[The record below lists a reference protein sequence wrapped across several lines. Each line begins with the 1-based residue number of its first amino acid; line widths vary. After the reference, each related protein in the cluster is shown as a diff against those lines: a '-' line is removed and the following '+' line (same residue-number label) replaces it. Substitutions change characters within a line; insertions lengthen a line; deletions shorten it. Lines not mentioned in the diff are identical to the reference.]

1 MFSSKT
7 YWHMLFTSLAR
18 SVIISIRTTGA
29 VGAGAPPEIL
39 ALSKI
44 SNKYVAN
51 TDIFYHMI
59 QMTFVPDLFIEIHI
73 S

>member
-1 MFSSKT
+1 MF
-7 YWHMLFTSLAR
+7 
-18 SVIISIRTTGA
+18 IIGVGTTGA

-51 TDIFYHMI
+51 TDSYYHMI
-59 QMTFVPDLFIEIHI
+59 QMAFCT
-73 S
+73 

>member
-1 MFSSKT
+1 MNNL
-7 YWHMLFTSLAR
+7 Y
-18 SVIISIRTTGA
+18 SIGIKTTGA
-29 VGAGAPPEIL
+29 TGAGAPPEIL

-51 TDIFYHMI
+51 TDSYYHMI
-59 QMTFVPDLFIEIHI
+59 QMAFVPELFTKIRI

>member
-1 MFSSKT
+1 M
-7 YWHMLFTSLAR
+7 
-18 SVIISIRTTGA
+18 GA
-29 VGAGAPPEIL
+29 AGAGAPPEIL

-51 TDIFYHMI
+51 TGSYYHMI
-59 QMTFVPDLFIEIHI
+59 QMAFVPDLFIEIHI